1 MTAISKTCH
10 RELTA
15 HYEQLRDDA
24 LSLTAGHQPTQGL
37 DLLLRQGMAAWIH
50 AWSACAQKPGVEA
63 VPPSPPRPTNS
74 LDVRVQMASIL
85 AGVILG
91 RPVEAVY
98 ES

>member
-1 MTAISKTCH
+1 MTAISKICH
-10 RELTA
+10 QELTA

-24 LSLTAGHQPTQGL
+24 LSLTAGHQPTPGL
-37 DLLLRQGMAAWIH
+37 ALLLRQGMAAWMQ

-63 VPPSPPRPTNS
+63 VTPSAPSSTNS
-74 LDVRVQMASIL
+74 LDARVQMASIL

-91 RPVEAVY
+91 RPLEAVH

>member
-1 MTAISKTCH
+1 MMAISKTCH
-10 RELTA
+10 HELTA

-24 LSLTAGHQPTQGL
+24 LSLAGHQPTLGL
-37 DLLLRQGMAAWIH
+37 DLLLRQGMAAWIQ

-63 VPPSPPRPTNS
+63 VPPSAPRPTNS

-98 ES
+98 EN